1 MHYIC
6 KKDKVQ
12 KQLEVAIR
20 DLRKQ
25 LQERGRKKNRSRG
38 KIQRF
43 AKGPWVHQKRQK
55 NIWNRNPKTQ
65 TWKRYCRRGNESLT

>member
-43 AKGPWVHQKRQK
+43 AKDPRVHQKR
-55 NIWNRNPKTQ
+55 
-65 TWKRYCRRGNESLT
+65 